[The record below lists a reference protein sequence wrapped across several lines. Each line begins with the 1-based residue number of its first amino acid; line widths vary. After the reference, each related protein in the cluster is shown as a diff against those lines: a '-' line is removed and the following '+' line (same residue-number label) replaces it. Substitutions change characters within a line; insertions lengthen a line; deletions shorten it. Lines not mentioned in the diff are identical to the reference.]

1 MTEEKKRERER
12 VERNGQWRGE
22 GNKMGQRFGK
32 GETDEGVMNHH
43 VIRKIESLATG
54 GSPRSFN
61 KQTPFTQPNM
71 DAGQSQTMCTNRD
84 AAFNPTFVKYKWAS
98 VHPTHNPMQ
107 PLAL

>member
-1 MTEEKKRERER
+1 MKGPYSPCSHEGGNDRGEEDRER

-61 KQTPFTQPNM
+61 KQTPFTQC
-71 DAGQSQTMCTNRD
+71 S
-84 AAFNPTFVKYKWAS
+84 
-98 VHPTHNPMQ
+98 
-107 PLAL
+107 